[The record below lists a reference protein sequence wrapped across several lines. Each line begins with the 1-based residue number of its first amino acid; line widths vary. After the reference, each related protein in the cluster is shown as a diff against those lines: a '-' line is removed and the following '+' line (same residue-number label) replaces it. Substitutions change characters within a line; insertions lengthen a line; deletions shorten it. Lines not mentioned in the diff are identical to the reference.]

1 MPRPLHDR
9 VWLLFPEGG
18 YRNEDGVLVKDDA
31 ELRLDAT
38 VVAVGPEVPADTV
51 GVGDRVLASRY
62 DGMSVEY
69 EGCLYRS
76 VPYGKLLAV
85 IRL

>member
-18 YRNEDGVLVKDDA
+18 YRNDGGVLVEDKA

-38 VVAVGPEVPADTV
+38 VVAVGPEVPAGAL
-51 GVGDRVLASRY
+51 GVGDRVLASLY
-62 DGMSVEY
+62 DGMPVEHD
-69 EGCLYRS
+69 GCMYRS
-76 VPYGKLLAV
+76 VPFSDILAV
-85 IRL
+85 LE